1 MFGVESSF
9 DIIHMITLFSS
20 SRRLWREKCMASTVC
35 GTHVGNL
42 STIQG
47 QGSNVV
53 CSLNWTESQV
63 NEHENALMS
72 INS

>member
-1 MFGVESSF
+1 
-9 DIIHMITLFSS
+9 
-20 SRRLWREKCMASTVC
+20 MASTAC

-63 NEHENALMS
+63 NEHKNALMS